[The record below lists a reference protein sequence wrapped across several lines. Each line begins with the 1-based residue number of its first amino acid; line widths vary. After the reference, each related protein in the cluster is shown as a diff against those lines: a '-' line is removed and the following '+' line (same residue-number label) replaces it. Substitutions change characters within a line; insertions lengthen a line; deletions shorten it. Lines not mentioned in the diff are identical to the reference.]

1 MTTRRTLLTGLGA
14 GGLTAF
20 APAGLRLSSAS
31 ASPRA
36 GLWDNATGPH
46 LRGAVMTQRR
56 VYRELDGDT
65 FLGSGPIGAPVSQRA
80 LDDLAEAGANLVV
93 WSGPGV
99 FGETAPFRA
108 DPAVEDHVARWLD
121 MCERAGLYTVLGFR
135 SGPGRSAF
143 AFHRN
148 ESWYPSRLLD
158 ETLWTDGDKQAA
170 WVAMA
175 LHAARR
181 FASHRALAGIM
192 PMVEPN
198 AADLGH
204 GAVWSAMASALH
216 AAWPE
221 ALDVPLLISPDR
233 WARAEAMPQLAS
245 SVRSGAVMAVHDYDP
260 WAYTHQG
267 EGAGVRLPSDPPS
280 LPAAMAGTPRWACLE
295 FGASLTAP
303 GLARYFEMR
312 IAALEEAGANWAVF
326 RWPSG
331 WRAYETRET
340 GMNVTLSPTAMGVL
354 TRAFSRNQVR
364 AGSNS

>member
-14 GGLTAF
+14 GGLAAF
-20 APAGLRLSSAS
+20 APAGLRLSSNGL
-31 ASPRA
+31 SPRA
-36 GLWDNATGPH
+36 QLWDNATGPH
-46 LRGAVMTQRR
+46 LRGAVIAQRR
-56 VYRELDGDT
+56 VYPALDGDT

-93 WSGPGV
+93 WSGPGI
-99 FGETAPFRA
+99 FGEAAPFRA
-108 DPAVEDHVARWLD
+108 DAAVEDHIGQWLD
-121 MCERAGLYTVLGFR
+121 MCQRAGLFTVLGFR

-143 AFHRN
+143 AFHR
-148 ESWYPSRLLD
+148 EDDWYPRALLD
-158 ETLWTDGDKQAA
+158 ESVWTVAEKQAA

-175 LHAARR
+175 LHTARR

-198 AADLGH
+198 ASDLGH
-204 GAVWSAMASALH
+204 SAVWSAMAAALVSE
-216 AAWPE
+216 WPE

-233 WARAEAMPQLAS
+233 WARAEALPQLAP

-267 EGAGVRLPSDPPS
+267 EGEGVRLPSDPPP
-280 LPAAMAGTPRWACLE
+280 LPAAMSGQARWACLE

-303 GLARYFEMR
+303 GLARYFETR
-312 IAALEEAGANWAVF
+312 IAALEGAGANWAVF

-354 TRAFSRNQVR
+354 MRAFARNRERV
-364 AGSNS
+364 G